1 MAEQYTVMFNSQFTA
16 SRIKHLADFGISL
29 INNDTFK
36 YQLYEHAA
44 SVLASIEQKSPNMLT
59 HFTSIMSLGTVTESL
74 ARHHQWDIDY
84 IHRVQALYRLEDHDT
99 QKWMAPFNKYLERRH
114 DFRGAEQ
121 MVKILLNDV
130 IRPDPKFDLTK
141 VQVPNMGDQIIILSD
156 DLKMITLSTD
166 VLNIQG
172 TIYQLERAFSTS
184 TQISDD
190 EQISTVEEVIT
201 NTLNAKIK
209 I

>member
-1 MAEQYTVMFNSQFTA
+1 MFQSTLTA
-16 SRIKHLADFGISL
+16 TRIKQLADFGISL
-29 INNDTFK
+29 INSDKFK
-36 YQLYEHAA
+36 LQLYEHAA
-44 SVLASIEQKSPNMLT
+44 SVFALMEQKAPNMLT
-59 HFTSIMSLGTVTESL
+59 HFTSIMSLGNVTESL

-84 IHRVQALYRLEDHDT
+84 IHRVQALYKTEDHDT

-114 DFRGAEQ
+114 EFRGAAQ
-121 MVKILLNDV
+121 MIKILLNDV
-130 IRPDPKFDLTK
+130 IKPDPKFDLTK
-141 VQVPNMGDQIIILSD
+141 VQIPNLDDQLIIEAE

-190 EQISTVEEVIT
+190 EH
-201 NTLNAKIK
+201 LHKIGYF